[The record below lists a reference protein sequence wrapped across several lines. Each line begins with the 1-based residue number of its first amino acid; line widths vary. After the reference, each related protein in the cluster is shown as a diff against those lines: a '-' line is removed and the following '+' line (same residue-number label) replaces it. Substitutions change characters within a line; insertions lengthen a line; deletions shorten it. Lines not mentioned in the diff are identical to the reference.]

1 MPAKMRKCITIPNC
15 ITASRILGAIFLIFI
30 APFSMPFYI
39 VYTICGFSDA
49 IDGLVARAMKIE
61 SEFGAKLDSV
71 ADLIFYS
78 VLLTKIF
85 PFLWKELPRGI
96 WIAVAVIISTR
107 IAAYL
112 TACFKHKKFASI
124 HTYANKLTG
133 FSLYLVPYLAKVFLL
148 PTCTAVCIIAGFASL
163 EELIIHSLSKEY
175 NPNIKSIFLK

>member
-1 MPAKMRKCITIPNC
+1 MPKVMRKRITVPNC

-30 APFSMPFYI
+30 VPFSMPFYI

-49 IDGLVARAMKIE
+49 IDGLVARAMKSE

-78 VLLTKIF
+78 VLLAKIF
-85 PFLWKELPRGI
+85 PFLWDNLPKAI
-96 WIAVAVIISTR
+96 WIAVALIILTR

-112 TACFKHKKFASI
+112 TACIKHKKFASI

-133 FSLYLVPYLAKVFLL
+133 FSLYLVPYLANILL
-148 PTCTAVCIIAGFASL
+148 IPACTTVCVIAGFASL
-163 EELIIHSLSKEY
+163 EELLIHSLSKEY
-175 NPNIKSIFLK
+175 NPNSKSIFMK

>member
-1 MPAKMRKCITIPNC
+1 MKKQITVPNC
-15 ITASRILGAIFLIFI
+15 ITASRILGTIFLIFT
-30 APFSMPFYI
+30 APFSLSFYV
-39 VYTICGFSDA
+39 VYTICGLSDA
-49 IDGLVARAMKIE
+49 VDGLVARAMKSE

-71 ADLIFYS
+71 ADLVFYT
-78 VLLTKIF
+78 VLLIKIF

-96 WIAVAVIISTR
+96 WIAVAVIILTR